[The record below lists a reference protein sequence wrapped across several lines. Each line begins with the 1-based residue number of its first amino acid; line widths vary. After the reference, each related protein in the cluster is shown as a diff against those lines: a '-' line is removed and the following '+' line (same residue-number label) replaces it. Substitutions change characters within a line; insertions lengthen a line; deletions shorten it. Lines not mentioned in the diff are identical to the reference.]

1 MTSNLLNVAGMKTES
16 EYPDVFLDFIKQ
28 HGILSALQI
37 DDTKS
42 EMSWRVQHIHM
53 NLSIAG

>member
-1 MTSNLLNVAGMKTES
+1 MKTES